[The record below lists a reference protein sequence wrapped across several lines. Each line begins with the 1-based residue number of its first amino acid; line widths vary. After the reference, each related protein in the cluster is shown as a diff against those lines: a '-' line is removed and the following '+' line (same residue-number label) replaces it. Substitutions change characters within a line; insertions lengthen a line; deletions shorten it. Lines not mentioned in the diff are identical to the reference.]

1 MSTKQAGKTETKV
14 PAKEGGDANKKQ
26 ADSNQRT
33 PARLTNLSQGEK

>member
-1 MSTKQAGKTETKV
+1 MSTKQSRKTRTKV

-33 PARLTNLSQGEK
+33 PSKAHELEPR